1 MEWIKPGRVTGLGSL
16 PYQNELTAIQLI
28 AKTMPHWPHWPQLPA
43 KMPEQGFVVQ
53 YVQPLLKLGVLAVEP
68 LRDPVFCRTEP
79 GWEERAAEFY
89 EQYFAFGQGEPAA
102 GQLFAPTGEAFA
114 GMEAFLNNF
123 DSYFSQ
129 AEGVKGHVS
138 GPLTVGL
145 QIKDEQGKACFYD
158 EALRDMLVKCLTAEA
173 VLEARR
179 LKSLNLPVLIF
190 IDDPALFLIG
200 ASTHITLT
208 KEMAS
213 EALAVILEALH
224 AEDVKVGV
232 HACAGIDWS
241 ILFDLPLDV
250 ISFDA
255 YHYFP
260 GMALQA
266 DGLAG
271 FLNKGGK
278 MAWGLVPTSE
288 EAWQE
293 TTESLLEKFDQQ
305 CAQLTERGI
314 DSKRLR
320 QNIIWTPSCGTGAL
334 PIALAEHIYGLLKGL
349 AAESCQA
356 DSL

>member
-1 MEWIKPGRVTGLGSL
+1 MEWIKPGRTTGLGSL
-16 PYQNELTAIQLI
+16 PYQEELPAINLI
-28 AKTMPHWPHWPQLPA
+28 AGSMPHWPHWPQLPA

-53 YVQPLLKLGVLAVEP
+53 YVQPLLTLGVLSVQP
-68 LRDPVFCRTEP
+68 LKDPVFCRTEP
-79 GWEERAAEFY
+79 GWEENAAAFY
-89 EQYFAFGQGEPAA
+89 ERYFAFLQGDPAA
-102 GQLFAPTGEAFA
+102 EQFFALTGEAFA

-123 DSYFSQ
+123 DSYFPQ

-145 QIKDEQGKACFYD
+145 QIKDERGRACFYD
-158 EALRDMLVKCLTAEA
+158 ETLRDMLVKCLTVEA

-208 KEMAS
+208 REMAS
-213 EALAVILEALH
+213 EALCAILEALQVE
-224 AEDVKVGV
+224 AVRVGV

-241 ILFDLPLDV
+241 TLFALPLDV

-255 YHYFP
+255 YHYFT

-278 MAWGLVPTSE
+278 LAWGLVPTSE

-293 TTESLLEKFDQQ
+293 TPESLLEKFDQQ
-305 CAQLTERGI
+305 CAQLAERGI
-314 DSKRLR
+314 DSNSLR

-334 PIALAEHIYGLLKGL
+334 PIALAEHIYGLLKEIAGK
-349 AAESCQA
+349 
-356 DSL
+356 

>member
-16 PYQNELTAIQLI
+16 PYQDELTAIKLI
-28 AKTMPHWPHWPQLPA
+28 AKSMPYWPHWPQLPA
-43 KMPEQGFVVQ
+43 KVPEQGFVVQ
-53 YVQPLLKLGVLAVEP
+53 YVQPLLKLGVLSVQP

-79 GWEERAAEFY
+79 GWAEKAVAFY
-89 EQYFAFGQGEPAA
+89 EQYFAFCQGDAA
-102 GQLFAPTGEAFA
+102 AEQLFALTGEAFA
-114 GMEAFLNNF
+114 GMEAFLNSF
-123 DSYFSQ
+123 DSYFLQ

-213 EALAVILEALH
+213 EALSVMLEALH
-224 AEDVKVGV
+224 EENVKVGV

-241 ILFDLPLDV
+241 ILFALPLDV

-255 YHYFP
+255 YHYFT

-266 DGLAG
+266 DRLAD
-271 FLNKGGK
+271 FLGKGGK
-278 MAWGLVPTSE
+278 MAWGLVPTSD

-293 TTESLLEKFDQQ
+293 TSESLLKIFDEQ
-305 CAQLTERGI
+305 CARLTERGI
-314 DSKRLR
+314 DSKRLS

-334 PIALAEHIYGLLKGL
+334 PIALAEHIYSLLNGFVAKH
-349 AAESCQA
+349 CQA
-356 DSL
+356 GSL

>member
-1 MEWIKPGRVTGLGSL
+1 MDWLKPCRATGLGSL
-16 PYQNELTAIQLI
+16 PYQDELSAIKLI
-28 AKTMPHWPHWPQLPA
+28 ATAMPYWPHWPQLPA

-53 YVQPLLKLGVLAVEP
+53 YVQPLIKLGVLKVPP
-68 LRDPVFCRTEP
+68 LKDPVFCRLEA
-79 GWEERAAEFY
+79 GWDEQAACFY
-89 EQYFAFGQGEPAA
+89 EQYLAFLNGDPVAEQSFV
-102 GQLFAPTGEAFA
+102 LTGEAFA
-114 GMEAFLNNF
+114 GLEVFLEKF
-123 DSYFSQ
+123 SSYFPQ

-145 QIKDEQGKACFYD
+145 QIKDERERACFYD
-158 EALRDMLVKCLTAEA
+158 ETLRDMLIKCLAVEA

-179 LKSLNLPVLIF
+179 LKTLGLPVLIF

-200 ASTHITLT
+200 ASSHITLT

-213 EALAVILEALH
+213 EGLTTIIEALH

-241 ILFDLPLDV
+241 ILFALPVDV

-255 YHYFP
+255 YHYFT

-271 FLNKGGK
+271 YLSQGGK

-288 EAWQE
+288 EAWLE
-293 TTESLLEKFDQQ
+293 TPASILARFEQQ
-305 CAQLTERGI
+305 CTELANRGV
-314 DSKRLR
+314 DCSTLR
-320 QNIIWTPSCGTGAL
+320 QNMIWTPSCGTGAL
-334 PIALAEHIYGLLKGL
+334 PVALAEHIYALIRGIVAKL
-349 AAESCQA
+349 QA
-356 DSL
+356 